1 MNPRAARWLR
11 FVLGGAANTILSY
24 AVYFA
29 LRQALGYQRAWLA
42 AYAAGIAFAYW
53 FNATRVFRVALS
65 WRGLLSYP
73 LVYLVQYALSAL
85 LLRLLVER
93 WGAATAW
100 APLPLA
106 LLTLPLSFAMSRLL
120 LAGARRDRP

>member
-1 MNPRAARWLR
+1 MKRWLR
-11 FVLGGAANTILSY
+11 FVLGGAANTGLSY

-29 LRQALGYQRAWLA
+29 LRQALGYQAAWLA
-42 AYAAGIAFAYW
+42 AYAAGIVFAYW

-73 LVYLVQYALSAL
+73 LVYLAQYLLSAL
-85 LLRLLVER
+85 LLRVLVER

-106 LLTLPLSFAMSRLL
+106 LLMLPLSFGMSRWL
-120 LAGARRDRP
+120 LAGARRD

>member
-1 MNPRAARWLR
+1 MTARWLR
-11 FVLGGAANTILSY
+11 FVLGGVANTGLSY
-24 AVYFA
+24 AVYFV
-29 LRQALGYQRAWLA
+29 LRQPLGYQRAWLA
-42 AYAAGIAFAYW
+42 AYAAGIGFAYW
-53 FNATRVFRVALS
+53 FNATRVFKVALS

-85 LLRLLVER
+85 LLRILVER

-106 LLTLPLSFAMSRLL
+106 LLMLPLSFGMSRLL
-120 LAGARRDRP
+120 LTRAPRDGR